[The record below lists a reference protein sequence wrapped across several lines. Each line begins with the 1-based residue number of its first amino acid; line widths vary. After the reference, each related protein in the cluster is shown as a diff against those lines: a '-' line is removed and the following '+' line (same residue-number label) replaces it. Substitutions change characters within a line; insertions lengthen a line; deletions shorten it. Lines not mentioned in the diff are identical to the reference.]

1 MTETIEFT
9 EMEEKGNV
17 VLENA
22 RKVYLLGLGTASY
35 TVSVTTDTVKNA
47 RTNVGDFS
55 TKMLERGEKL
65 EKETRESVNKQRQ
78 ARQKSIRNTQKRLEK
93 EFGKRMESLLHAM
106 NIPSKNDINSLSTK
120 VTRLNKK
127 VEEMSKPAVQ

>member
-1 MTETIEFT
+1 MTETIAFT

-17 VLENA
+17 VLESA

-55 TKMLERGEKL
+55 TKMVERGEKF
-65 EKETRESVNKQRQ
+65 EKETRETVNKQRET
-78 ARQKSIRNTQKRLEK
+78 RKKSIRNTQKRLEK
-93 EFGKRMESLLHAM
+93 GFGKRMESLLHTM

-127 VEEMSKPAVQ
+127 VEDMSKAAVQ

>member
-17 VLENA
+17 VLESA

-55 TKMLERGEKL
+55 TKMVERGEKF
-65 EKETRESVNKQRQ
+65 EKETRETVNKQRET
-78 ARQKSIRNTQKRLEK
+78 RKKSIRNTQKRLEK
-93 EFGKRMESLLHAM
+93 GFGKRMESLLHTM

-127 VEEMSKPAVQ
+127 VEDMSKAAVQ

>member
-17 VLENA
+17 VLESA

-55 TKMLERGEKL
+55 TKMVERGEKF
-65 EKETRESVNKQRQ
+65 EKETREAVNKQRET
-78 ARQKSIRNTQKRLEK
+78 RKKSIRNTQKRLEK
-93 EFGKRMESLLHAM
+93 GFGKRMESLLHTM

-127 VEEMSKPAVQ
+127 VEDMSKAAVQ

>member
-93 EFGKRMESLLHAM
+93 EFGKRMESLLHTM

>member
-35 TVSVTTDTVKNA
+35 TVSLTTDTVKNA
-47 RTNVGDFS
+47 RTNAGEFS

-65 EKETRESVNKQRQ
+65 EKETRDNVKKQRET
-78 ARQKSIRNTQKRLEK
+78 REKSIRNTQKRLEK

-120 VTRLNKK
+120 VTKLNKK

>member
-17 VLENA
+17 VLENV

-55 TKMLERGEKL
+55 TKMVERGEKF
-65 EKETRESVNKQRQ
+65 EKETREAVNKQRET
-78 ARQKSIRNTQKRLEK
+78 RKKSIRNTQKRLEK
-93 EFGKRMESLLHAM
+93 GFGKRMESLLHTM

-127 VEEMSKPAVQ
+127 VEDMSKAAVQ

>member
-65 EKETRESVNKQRQ
+65 EKDTRENVNKQRQ
-78 ARQKSIRNTQKRLEK
+78 AREKSIRNTQKRLEK
-93 EFGKRMESLLHAM
+93 EFSKRMESLLHAM

-120 VTRLNKK
+120 VTKLNKK

>member
-65 EKETRESVNKQRQ
+65 EKETRESVNKQRET
-78 ARQKSIRNTQKRLEK
+78 RQKNIRNTQKRLEK

>member
-65 EKETRESVNKQRQ
+65 EKDTRENVNKQRQ
-78 ARQKSIRNTQKRLEK
+78 AREKSIRNTQKRLEK

-120 VTRLNKK
+120 VTKLNKK

>member
-9 EMEEKGNV
+9 EMEEKSNI

-22 RKVYLLGLGTASY
+22 RKVYLVGLGTASY
-35 TVSVTTDTVKNA
+35 TVTTTTDAVKHA
-47 RTNVGDFS
+47 RTNAGDFS

-65 EKETRESVNKQRQ
+65 EKETRENINKQRE
-78 ARQKSIRNTQKRLEK
+78 AREKNIRNTQKRLEK

-127 VEEMSKPAVQ
+127 VEELSKPAAQ

>member
-55 TKMLERGEKL
+55 TKMVERGEKF
-65 EKETRESVNKQRQ
+65 EKETREAVNKQRET
-78 ARQKSIRNTQKRLEK
+78 RKKSIRNTQKRLEK
-93 EFGKRMESLLHAM
+93 GFGKRMESLLHTM

-127 VEEMSKPAVQ
+127 VEDMSKAAVQ